1 MKKGI
6 EEYLADVK
14 KALTPKMLI
23 FLAAGVVAFV
33 IHPLLGLIFVGVA
46 VNFLLSFY
54 TSKGVL
60 EREASEPS
68 KKETDEDIDVNAE
81 KEEHP
86 WNL

>member
-6 EEYLADVK
+6 MEYLADVK

-23 FLAAGVVAFV
+23 FIAVGVVAFV

-54 TSKGVL
+54 TSKDVL
-60 EREASEPS
+60 ERNPDEKEGVIE
-68 KKETDEDIDVNAE
+68 KETEAQEMEN
-81 KEEHP
+81 HP
-86 WNL
+86 WNM

>member
-6 EEYLADVK
+6 MEYLADVK

-23 FLAAGVVAFV
+23 FIAVGVVAFV

-60 EREASEPS
+60 ERNPDEKEGIIE
-68 KKETDEDIDVNAE
+68 KETEAQEMEN
-81 KEEHP
+81 HP
-86 WNL
+86 WNM

>member
-6 EEYLADVK
+6 MEYLADVK

-23 FLAAGVVAFV
+23 FIAVGVVAFV

-60 EREASEPS
+60 ERNPDEKEGVIE
-68 KKETDEDIDVNAE
+68 KETEAQEMEN
-81 KEEHP
+81 HP
-86 WNL
+86 WNI

>member
-6 EEYLADVK
+6 MEYLADVK
-14 KALTPKMLI
+14 KPLTPNMLI
-23 FLAAGVVAFV
+23 FIAVGVVAFV

-60 EREASEPS
+60 ERNPDEKEGVIE
-68 KKETDEDIDVNAE
+68 KETEAQEMEN
-81 KEEHP
+81 HP
-86 WNL
+86 WNM

>member
-6 EEYLADVK
+6 MEYLADVK
-14 KALTPKMLI
+14 KALVPKMLI
-23 FLAAGVVAFV
+23 FIAVGVVAFV

-60 EREASEPS
+60 ERNPDEKEGVIE
-68 KKETDEDIDVNAE
+68 KETEAQEMEN
-81 KEEHP
+81 HP
-86 WNL
+86 WNM

>member
-6 EEYLADVK
+6 MEYLADVK
-14 KALTPKMLI
+14 KALTPNMLI
-23 FLAAGVVAFV
+23 FIAVGVVAFV

-60 EREASEPS
+60 ERNPDEKEGVIE
-68 KKETDEDIDVNAE
+68 KETEAQEMEN
-81 KEEHP
+81 HP
-86 WNL
+86 WNM

>member
-6 EEYLADVK
+6 MEYLADVK

-23 FLAAGVVAFV
+23 FIAVGVVAFV

-60 EREASEPS
+60 ERNPDEKEGVIE
-68 KKETDEDIDVNAE
+68 KETEAQEMEN
-81 KEEHP
+81 HP
-86 WNL
+86 WNM

>member
-6 EEYLADVK
+6 QEYLADVK

-23 FLAAGVVAFV
+23 FIAVGVVAFV

-60 EREASEPS
+60 ERNPDGKEGVVE
-68 KKETDEDIDVNAE
+68 KETEAQETEDN
-81 KEEHP
+81 P

>member
-6 EEYLADVK
+6 MEYLADVK

-23 FLAAGVVAFV
+23 FIAVGVVAFV
-33 IHPLLGLIFVGVA
+33 IHPLLGLILVA

-60 EREASEPS
+60 ERNPDEKEGVIE
-68 KKETDEDIDVNAE
+68 KETEAQEMEN
-81 KEEHP
+81 HP

>member
-6 EEYLADVK
+6 MEYLADVK

-23 FLAAGVVAFV
+23 FIAVGVVAFV

-60 EREASEPS
+60 ERNPDEKEGVIE
-68 KKETDEDIDVNAE
+68 KETEPQEMEN
-81 KEEHP
+81 HP
-86 WNL
+86 WNM

>member
-6 EEYLADVK
+6 MEYLADVK

-23 FLAAGVVAFV
+23 FIAVGVVAFV

-60 EREASEPS
+60 ERNPDEKEGVI
-68 KKETDEDIDVNAE
+68 KKETEAQEMEN
-81 KEEHP
+81 HP
-86 WNL
+86 WNM

>member
-6 EEYLADVK
+6 MEYLADVK
-14 KALTPKMLI
+14 KALTPKMSI
-23 FLAAGVVAFV
+23 FIAVGVVAFV

-60 EREASEPS
+60 ERNP
-68 KKETDEDIDVNAE
+68 DE
-81 KEEHP
+81 KEGVI
-86 WNL
+86 

>member
-6 EEYLADVK
+6 MEYLADVK

-23 FLAAGVVAFV
+23 FIAVGVVAFV

-60 EREASEPS
+60 ERNPDEKEGVIE
-68 KKETDEDIDVNAE
+68 KETEAQEMEN
-81 KEEHP
+81 HP